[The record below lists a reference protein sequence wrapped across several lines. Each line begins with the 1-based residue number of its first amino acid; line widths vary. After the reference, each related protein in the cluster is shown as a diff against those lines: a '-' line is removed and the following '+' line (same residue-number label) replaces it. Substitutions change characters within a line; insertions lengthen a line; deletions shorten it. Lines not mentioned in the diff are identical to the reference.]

1 MLRRLREGTEFAM
14 SGDFDSAI
22 TLYLEAIELDDSFPV
37 GYYNLANIQ
46 KKTGQ
51 IGAAIGNL
59 KKAVELK
66 PDWEQA
72 LNNLAGTLLYAGY
85 NSEAAH
91 YYQMMV
97 ALHPDNTETKLQL
110 AVAYA
115 ADERFDE
122 AIAVYQHILQQSPTD
137 APTLAALGKLLYN
150 THRHQ
155 ALLEYCGCV
164 KKQFPDD
171 PKPYVIEAA
180 VHARQGEW
188 QVAQKILDELLA
200 QYGPSFDVVAAY
212 ALIAR
217 PAKANCKVISLIEA
231 VLQTQAAQLSPDQL
245 AELHFNLG
253 RLHDHEADYDKAFF
267 NFQNANRHKF
277 HGFDLEE
284 QRRFID
290 DITGELNSD
299 FFEATHKP
307 TGVAARPIFIL
318 GMPRS
323 GSSLVEQVLDC
334 HSQVFG
340 AGELYYINQIA
351 QQVTPPDGS
360 YGATVAGL
368 GVDEIDHYA
377 NQYLEKVANLD
388 NSARYVTDKMPQNFL
403 HLGLIARLFP
413 DARIIHCVRD
423 PVDVCLSCYFQSFNQ
438 GHDYSYD
445 LGALAG
451 YYRSYHDLMQHWKQS
466 LNLPFFTLQ
475 YETFIDQQAQTTA
488 ALLEFLDL
496 PWEDSCMRHYENPR
510 VTVTS
515 SHDQVRQPIYKR
527 SVQRWRN
534 YEQHIGPLM
543 EQLQGL

>member
-1 MLRRLREGTEFAM
+1 MLRRLRQGTEFAM
-14 SGDFDSAI
+14 NGDYDNAI
-22 TLYLEAIELDDSFPV
+22 ILYQEAIELDASFPL

-46 KKTGQ
+46 KKIGQ
-51 IGAAIGNL
+51 IGNAIGNL

-85 NSEAAH
+85 NSEAAY
-91 YYQMMV
+91 YYQKLAV
-97 ALHPDNTETKLQL
+97 LHPDNTETKFQL
-110 AVAYA
+110 AAAYA

-122 AIAVYQHILQQSPTD
+122 AIAVYQKILQLLPMD
-137 APTLAALGKLLYN
+137 APALAALGRLLYN

-155 ALLEYCGCV
+155 ALLEYCVYV

-171 PKPYVIEAA
+171 PKPYAIEAA

-200 QYGPSFDVVAAY
+200 KHGPSFDVAAAY
-212 ALIAR
+212 TLIAR
-217 PAKANCKVISLIEA
+217 PAKANDKVIKMIEA
-231 VLQTQAAQLSPDQL
+231 LLLTQAAQFSPDQL

-277 HGFDLEE
+277 HGFDLDD
-284 QRRFID
+284 QRHFID
-290 DITGELNSD
+290 DITSVLNSG
-299 FFEATHKP
+299 FFEAAHKP
-307 TGVAARPIFIL
+307 MGVAARPIFIL

-323 GSSLVEQVLDC
+323 GTSLVEQILDC

-340 AGELYYINQIA
+340 AGERYYINQIA
-351 QQVTPPDGS
+351 QQITPPGGS
-360 YGATVAGL
+360 YGAAVAGL
-368 GVDEIDHYA
+368 GVAEIGYYA
-377 NQYLEKVANLD
+377 SQYLEKIANLD
-388 NSARYVTDKMPQNFL
+388 SSARYVTDKMPQNFL

-413 DARIIHCVRD
+413 DARIIHCMRD

-451 YYRSYHDLMQHWKQS
+451 YYRSYHELMQHWKQS
-466 LNLPFFTLQ
+466 LDLPFFTLQ

-515 SHDQVRQPIYKR
+515 SHDQVRQPIYNR

-534 YEQHIGPLM
+534 YEQHIGPLI